1 MDNNLITETENTSE
15 QIACIKCGSPQ
26 ILAGYPNKLCA
37 DCRQQLIKFP
47 IPLWVKLFGAGIALV
62 MIISFIWLP
71 GNLSAA
77 IALSR
82 AEKAEKSHD
91 YITAQNELKK
101 AQNNAPHAIEILS
114 HLTIAAFHNG
124 DFKTVL
130 EASDKLQGKEIEDTA
145 LYNELNNVI
154 TQTNEYFPS
163 DTFKTS
169 FKKYKNLV
177 IPDSA
182 YRTYIKKNPMDI
194 YTIVALASSY
204 SDNNDKYQNADTLL
218 SKAIAIDRSYIPAL
232 YLKTMIKRELNQP
245 DSSIYYCD
253 QVLLINHQST
263 YALSSKARTF
273 LKVGKNKEGLL
284 LAKQCYQL
292 DADMPYNLATLAL
305 AYHFNKDFKQRDA
318 ILDSVKKDSTN
329 APYIT
334 YVKDIISNKI
344 KFQN

>member
-1 MDNNLITETENTSE
+1 VDNNLTPETENTPE
-15 QIACIKCGSPQ
+15 QTVCIKCGSPE
-26 ILAGYPNKLCA
+26 ILSGYPNNLCA
-37 DCRQQLIKFP
+37 SCRQQLIKFP

-77 IALSR
+77 IAMER
-82 AEKAEKSHD
+82 AEKAEKNHN
-91 YITAQNELKK
+91 YITAQNELQK
-101 AQNNAPHAIEILS
+101 AQKNAPNAIEILS

-124 DFKTVL
+124 DFQTVL
-130 EASDKLQGKEIEDTA
+130 GASDKLQGKEIEDTA

-154 TQTNEYFPS
+154 TQTSEYFPS
-163 DTFKTS
+163 DTFKTT
-169 FKKYKNLV
+169 FKNYKNSI

-182 YRTYIKKNPMDI
+182 YRVYIKKNPMDI
-194 YTIVALASSY
+194 YAIVALASSY
-204 SDNNDKYQNADTLL
+204 SDNNDKYQSADTLL
-218 SKAIAIDRSYIPAL
+218 SRAIAIDRSYILAL

-245 DSSIYYCD
+245 DSSIYYCN
-253 QVLLINHQST
+253 QVLSINHQSA

-273 LKVGKNKEGLL
+273 LKVGKNKDGLL

-292 DADMPYNLATLAL
+292 DANMPYNLATLAL

-318 ILDSVKKDSTN
+318 ILKSVEKDSTN
-329 APYIT
+329 APYLA
-334 YVKDIISNKI
+334 YVKDVISNKI